1 MSWCRRLWIRYLE
14 AAVLEAGVVRR
25 YGSGT
30 SLGDGVVRR
39 RQSGT
44 QVPHRG
50 QRCRG
55 LVVCAHRRRSGS
67 DRCSARTRPTGH
79 LQTSSTT
86 TPASVT
92 EWLPSCHETPGE
104 GGPLCLLPIPRTRT
118 AARRETESLSRRSDS
133 QTRDRCLIAST
144 LPPLRLSDE
153 SNRTRCAPWG

>member
-44 QVPHRG
+44 ASSPSWAAVQGSGRLCTSTT
-50 QRCRG
+50 QRQRP
-55 LVVCAHRRRSGS
+55 LQRSNAAQ
-67 DRCSARTRPTGH
+67 RAPT
-79 LQTSSTT
+79 TSSTT